1 MHETQVHFLSFFLH
15 IFTPSVLTSVNH
27 HWKTKTKKYIG
38 MRLLMALLYS
48 SVEDDQTAERLCSE
62 PTLRRHPFLV
72 QLDFW
77 GEHRLKSTSLITV
90 WIVSS
95 FAKDWSVS
103 RYTGSVGSFVF
114 SQWTLCS
121 PRRCT
126 ITHFSAMCV
135 WVRAGGGFGLKNNRK
150 QKKNILH
157 WHSDLALTAFG
168 RYWTGAVD
176 RCK

>member
-27 HWKTKTKKYIG
+27 HWKTKNKKIHWDEVADG
-38 MRLLMALLYS
+38 ALYS
-48 SVEDDQTAERLCSE
+48 SVEDDQTAERPCSE

-95 FAKDWSVS
+95 FAKDWSIS

-114 SQWTLCS
+114 SQRTLCS

-126 ITHFSAMCV
+126 ITHFSAV
-135 WVRAGGGFGLKNNRK
+135 WVGVGVGWGVWFEK

>member
-1 MHETQVHFLSFFLH
+1 MKLKYIFFHFSCIFLH
-15 IFTPSVLTSVNH
+15 QVYLRLWIITEKQKQKNTLGWGCWWRCCTVPSKTTKRQSVFAPSR
-27 HWKTKTKKYIG
+27 
-38 MRLLMALLYS
+38 RLG
-48 SVEDDQTAERLCSE
+48 
-62 PTLRRHPFLV
+62 RHPFLV

-77 GEHRLKSTSLITV
+77 GEHRLKLTSLITV

-95 FAKDWSVS
+95 FAKDWSIS

-135 WVRAGGGFGLKNNRK
+135 WVGAGGGFGLKNNRK

-168 RYWTGAVD
+168 CYWTGAVD